1 MFTWTRLAASDFG
14 ENWAINLT
22 LSDFTTY
29 DLVCSGKHTDM
40 DPVRIVVTLT
50 EVTDREQG
58 GGVRVREQGV
68 GVMTHLASWS
78 LDAGDTLLA
87 CKTAKDCKL
96 GAFTSFYLQIVLE
109 EGI

>member
-1 MFTWTRLAASDFG
+1 M
-14 ENWAINLT
+14 
-22 LSDFTTY
+22 
-29 DLVCSGKHTDM
+29 
-40 DPVRIVVTLT
+40 
-50 EVTDREQG
+50 
-58 GGVRVREQGV
+58 REQGV
-68 GVMTHLASWS
+68 GVTTHLASWS